1 MGKKE
6 QTIYTCD
13 RCGAVISGY
22 SPTVIGRHSFMNVL
36 KWWMPIECQYKLV
49 YLCKFCT
56 DKYLL
61 FLEGG
66 EVNG

>member
-13 RCGAVISGY
+13 RCGDVICSE
-22 SPTVIGRHSFMNVL
+22 PTAIGRHKYLNIL
-36 KWWMPIECQYKLV
+36 KRWVPEVCHYNLV
-49 YLCKFCT
+49 YLCKSCT

-61 FLEGG
+61 FLKGG
-66 EVNG
+66 EVND